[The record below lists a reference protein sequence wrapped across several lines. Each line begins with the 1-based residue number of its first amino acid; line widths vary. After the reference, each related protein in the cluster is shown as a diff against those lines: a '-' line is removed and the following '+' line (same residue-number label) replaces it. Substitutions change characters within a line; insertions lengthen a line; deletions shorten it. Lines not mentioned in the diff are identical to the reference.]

1 MPEPYAPAQNLT
13 IRAAIAHFTRQL
25 TSAGVPDAAGDVRRL
40 LAETLALSPAA
51 LLASPERA
59 LKHDEHARVA
69 RNMARR
75 ANREPVARILGI
87 REFYG
92 RPFAISPAVLDPR
105 PDTETLITA
114 ALEIVA
120 EEGWQQAPLR
130 ILDVGTGS
138 GCLLVTLLCELPH
151 ATGIGTDISTAA
163 LEIARANAAR
173 HGVAG
178 RAQFVEADALV
189 IQSAPVHLLVTNPPY
204 VRTSEVANLDPE
216 VRAHD
221 PMLALDGGA
230 DGLDIYRRLA
240 PRIGAA
246 APDGWFICEVG
257 YDQAPEVA
265 DLLGA
270 ELGREQA
277 PQIRIYPDLAG
288 RNRCVAVRTRG

>member
-1 MPEPYAPAQNLT
+1 MPEPDTPTQNLT

-25 TSAGVPDAAGDVRRL
+25 TSAGVPDAASDVRRL

-59 LKHDEHARVA
+59 LTHDEHARVA
-69 RNMARR
+69 ANMARR
-75 ANREPVARILGI
+75 ANREPVARILGM

-120 EEGWQQAPLR
+120 AEGWQQTPLR

-151 ATGIGTDISTAA
+151 ATGIGTDVSTAA
-163 LEIARANAAR
+163 LEIAHANAAR

-178 RAQFVEADALV
+178 RAKFVEADALE
-189 IQSAPVHLLVTNPPY
+189 IQSGPVHLLVTNPPY
-204 VRTSEVANLDPE
+204 VRTSEIVTLDPE

-246 APDGWFICEVG
+246 VPDGWFICEVG
-257 YDQAPEVA
+257 YDQASEVA
-265 DLLGA
+265 GLLGA

-277 PQIRIYPDLAG
+277 PQISIYPDLAG
-288 RNRCVAVRTRG
+288 RNRCVAVRTRA